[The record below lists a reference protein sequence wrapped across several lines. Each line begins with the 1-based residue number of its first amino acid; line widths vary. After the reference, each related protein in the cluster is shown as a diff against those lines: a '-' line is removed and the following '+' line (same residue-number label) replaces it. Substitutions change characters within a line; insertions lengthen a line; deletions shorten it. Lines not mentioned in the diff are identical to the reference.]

1 MRAWAHGVRRHG
13 SAMVGSA
20 RLGITPRTAKQ
31 CAGKVGI
38 RKGMQKMLEAKDIS
52 FAYSG
57 GRVLYDGL
65 SLQVAPGE
73 RVALCAPSGFGKTT
87 LCRILAGYLKPTAGS
102 VMADGSPLP
111 LRGMCPVQLIG
122 QHPENMVDPRQTMD
136 GMLVEAG
143 DMPSE
148 LLLGL
153 GIRPEWRR
161 RHAHELSGG
170 ELQRFCIARALAC
183 APRYLVADES
193 TAMFDAVTQARV
205 WRFLMRW
212 CEENGT
218 GLVFVSHSPEL
229 ICHVATRT
237 IMLGAR

>member
-1 MRAWAHGVRRHG
+1 M
-13 SAMVGSA
+13 
-20 RLGITPRTAKQ
+20 
-31 CAGKVGI
+31 

-65 SLQVAPGE
+65 SLQIAPGE

-102 VMADGSPLP
+102 VVVDGSPLP

-136 GMLVEAG
+136 SMLAEAG
-143 DMPSE
+143 DTPSE
-148 LLLGL
+148 LLSGL

-170 ELQRFCIARALAC
+170 ELQRFCIARALAVE
-183 APRYLVADES
+183 PEILLMDEPTSALDPIS
-193 TAMFDAVTQARV
+193 TLKIEDLMGELKKNYTVVIVTHNMQQ
-205 WRFLMRW
+205 
-212 CEENGT
+212 
-218 GLVFVSHSPEL
+218 
-229 ICHVATRT
+229 ATRIADYT
-237 IMLGAR
+237 AFFLVGEVVEYAPTTDLFSHPREKKTEDYITGRFG

>member
-1 MRAWAHGVRRHG
+1 M
-13 SAMVGSA
+13 
-20 RLGITPRTAKQ
+20 
-31 CAGKVGI
+31 

-65 SLQVAPGE
+65 SLQIAPSE

-102 VMADGSPLP
+102 VMVDGSPLP

-122 QHPENMVDPRQTMD
+122 QH
-136 GMLVEAG
+136 
-143 DMPSE
+143 
-148 LLLGL
+148 
-153 GIRPEWRR
+153 PEWRR

-212 CEENGT
+212 CEKNGA

-229 ICHVATRT
+229 IDHVATRT

>member
-1 MRAWAHGVRRHG
+1 MVWRWLARALVDNAAHGEAMRRP
-13 SAMVGSA
+13 
-20 RLGITPRTAKQ
+20 RLVCG
-31 CAGKVGI
+31 
-38 RKGMQKMLEAKDIS
+38 KGMQKMLEAKDIS

-65 SLQVAPGE
+65 SLQIAPGE

-102 VMADGSPLP
+102 VMVDGSPLP

-122 QHPENMVDPRQTMD
+122 QHPENMVDPRRPWIAW
-136 GMLVEAG
+136 LAEAG
-143 DMPSE
+143 DTPSE

-153 GIRPEWRR
+153 GHSSRMASPPRPRAFGWRVAALR
-161 RHAHELSGG
+161 
-170 ELQRFCIARALAC
+170 IARALAC

-193 TAMFDAVTQARV
+193 TAMLDAVTQARV

-212 CEENGT
+212 CEKNGA

-229 ICHVATRT
+229 IDHVATRT

>member
-1 MRAWAHGVRRHG
+1 M
-13 SAMVGSA
+13 
-20 RLGITPRTAKQ
+20 
-31 CAGKVGI
+31 

-65 SLQVAPGE
+65 SLQIAPGE

-102 VMADGSPLP
+102 VMVDGSPLP

-143 DMPSE
+143 DTPSE
-148 LLLGL
+148 LLSGL

-170 ELQRFCIARALAC
+170 EQQRIAIARALLNT
-183 APRYLVADES
+183 PKMIIADEPTGNLDPETADNIVGLLHDITSSGTAVVMS
-193 TAMFDAVTQARV
+193 THNLPIVDKHPGIVYR
-205 WRFLMRW
+205 
-212 CEENGT
+212 CEKG
-218 GLVFVSHSPEL
+218 EL
-229 ICHVATRT
+229 QKINS
-237 IMLGAR
+237 